1 MSHKLFTLVAK
12 ESFSEEEVKNFCK
25 NNFDLSIK
33 DSKVLAENAVQLT
46 ISKYDSI
53 KSPDIEETLD
63 LKKVD
68 FCVQEKTDTQF
79 KVLLCDMDATIIA
92 NETLDDLV
100 KLTGVKTNIDETSKL
115 AMEGK
120 IDLRTTLK
128 NRVEL
133 LKGHPKSLIEEV
145 KNGISFNPGGD
156 IMVRTLNSH
165 GLISNLV
172 TGGFEPISTYVGEKL
187 GFHNIIS
194 NQFIFDKNNC
204 FTGEYHLVN
213 GEKNSKYKFMEQLSE
228 EKNLDFSEMVSIGDG
243 SNDLEMLKNSGL
255 GVGYYA
261 HDIVKKSILTQ
272 IKFTDLKTILFFLG
286 IKESEF
292 SK

>member
-1 MSHKLFTLVAK
+1 MYHKLFTLVAK
-12 ESFSEEEVKNFCK
+12 ESFSEDEVKNFCK

-53 KSPDIEETLD
+53 KSPDIEKTLD

-120 IDLRTTLK
+120 IDLKTTLK

-133 LKGHPKSLIEEV
+133 LKGHPNSLIEEV

-187 GFHNIIS
+187 GFHNVIS
-194 NQFIFDKNNC
+194 NQFVFDENNC

-213 GEKNSKYKFMEQLSE
+213 GEKNSKYKFMEKLSE
-228 EKNLDFSEMVSIGDG
+228 EKNLDFSEMISIGDG

-261 HDIVKKSILTQ
+261 HDIVKNSILTQ

>member
-1 MSHKLFTLVAK
+1 MNPKTLTLVASEK
-12 ESFSEEEVKNFCK
+12 FSEDDVKVFCK
-25 NNFDLSIK
+25 NNFNLSIK
-33 DSKVLAENAVQLT
+33 ESKVLADNAVQLT
-46 ISKYDSI
+46 LSKYDNIESL
-53 KSPDIEETLD
+53 DIEDILD
-63 LKKVD
+63 SKKVD
-68 FCVQEKTDTQF
+68 FCIRDKTDIQY
-79 KVLLCDMDATIIA
+79 KVLLCDMDATIIS

-120 IDLRTTLK
+120 IDLSTTLK

-133 LKGHPKSLIEEV
+133 LKGHPKSLIDEV

-156 IMVRTLNSH
+156 IMVKTLNSH

-194 NQFIFDKNNC
+194 NQFIFDENDY
-204 FTGEYHLVN
+204 FTGEYYLIN
-213 GEKNSKYKFMEQLSE
+213 GEKNSKYKFMEKLSE
-228 EKNLDFSEMVSIGDG
+228 EKNLDFEEMVAIGDG

-261 HDIVKKSILTQ
+261 HDIVKNNILTQ

>member
-1 MSHKLFTLVAK
+1 
-12 ESFSEEEVKNFCK
+12 
-25 NNFDLSIK
+25 
-33 DSKVLAENAVQLT
+33 
-46 ISKYDSI
+46 
-53 KSPDIEETLD
+53 
-63 LKKVD
+63 
-68 FCVQEKTDTQF
+68 
-79 KVLLCDMDATIIA
+79 MDATIIA

-120 IDLRTTLK
+120 IDLKTTLK

-145 KNGISFNPGGD
+145 KNGILFNPGGE

-187 GFHNIIS
+187 GFHNVIS
-194 NQFIFDKNNC
+194 NQFVFDENNC

-213 GEKNSKYKFMEQLSE
+213 GEKNSKYKFMEKLSE
-228 EKNLDFSEMVSIGDG
+228 EKNLDFSEMISIGDG

-261 HDIVKKSILTQ
+261 HDIVKNSILTQ

>member
-1 MSHKLFTLVAK
+1 MNHKLFTLVAK
-12 ESFSEEEVKNFCK
+12 ESFSEDEVKNFCK

-53 KSPDIEETLD
+53 KSLDIEKTLD

-120 IDLRTTLK
+120 IDLKTTLK

-133 LKGHPKSLIEEV
+133 LKGHPNSLIEEV

-187 GFHNIIS
+187 GFHNVIS
-194 NQFIFDKNNC
+194 NQFVFDENNC

-213 GEKNSKYKFMEQLSE
+213 GEKNSKYKFMEKLSE
-228 EKNLDFSEMVSIGDG
+228 EKNLDFSEMISIGDG

-261 HDIVKKSILTQ
+261 HDIVKNSILTQ

>member
-1 MSHKLFTLVAK
+1 MNHKLFTLVAK
-12 ESFSEEEVKNFCK
+12 ESFSEDEVKNFCK

-46 ISKYDSI
+46 ISKYDRI
-53 KSPDIEETLD
+53 KSLDIEKTLD

-120 IDLRTTLK
+120 IDLKTTLK

-133 LKGHPKSLIEEV
+133 LKGHPNSLIEEV

-187 GFHNIIS
+187 GFHNVIS
-194 NQFIFDKNNC
+194 NQFVFDENNC

-213 GEKNSKYKFMEQLSE
+213 GEKNSKYKFMEKLSE
-228 EKNLDFSEMVSIGDG
+228 EKNLDFSEMISIGDG

-261 HDIVKKSILTQ
+261 HDIVKNSILTQ

>member
-1 MSHKLFTLVAK
+1 MNHKLFTLVAK
-12 ESFSEEEVKNFCK
+12 ESFSEDEVKNFCK

-53 KSPDIEETLD
+53 KSLDIEKTLD

-120 IDLRTTLK
+120 IDLKTTLK

-133 LKGHPKSLIEEV
+133 LKGHPNSLIEEV

-187 GFHNIIS
+187 GFHNVIS
-194 NQFIFDKNNC
+194 NQFVFDENNC

-213 GEKNSKYKFMEQLSE
+213 GEKNSKYKFMEKLSE
-228 EKNLDFSEMVSIGDG
+228 EKNLDFSEMISIGDG

-261 HDIVKKSILTQ
+261 HDIVKKGILNQ

>member
-1 MSHKLFTLVAK
+1 MNHKLFTLVAK
-12 ESFSEEEVKNFCK
+12 ESFSEDEVKNFCK
-25 NNFDLSIK
+25 NNFNLSIK

-46 ISKYDSI
+46 ISKYDII
-53 KSPDIEETLD
+53 KSPDIKKTLD

-68 FCVQEKTDTQF
+68 FCVQEKTDI
-79 KVLLCDMDATIIA
+79 L
-92 NETLDDLV
+92 LDDLV

-120 IDLRTTLK
+120 IDLKTTLK

-145 KNGISFNPGGD
+145 KNAISFNPGGD

-187 GFHNIIS
+187 GFHNVIS
-194 NQFIFDKNNC
+194 NQFVFDKNNC

-213 GEKNSKYKFMEQLSE
+213 GEKNSKYKFMEKLSE
-228 EKNLDFSEMVSIGDG
+228 EKNLDFSEMISIGDG

-261 HDIVKKSILTQ
+261 HDIVKKGILNQ

>member
-12 ESFSEEEVKNFCK
+12 ESFGEEEVKNFCK

-194 NQFIFDKNNC
+194 NRFIFDKNNC

-213 GEKNSKYKFMEQLSE
+213 GEKNSKYKFMEKLSE

>member
-12 ESFSEEEVKNFCK
+12 ESFGEEEVKNFCK

-194 NQFIFDKNNC
+194 NQFVFDKNNC

-213 GEKNSKYKFMEQLSE
+213 GEKNSKYKFMEKLSE

>member
-12 ESFSEEEVKNFCK
+12 ESFGEEEVKNFCK

-33 DSKVLAENAVQLT
+33 ESKVLAENAIQLT

-53 KSPDIEETLD
+53 KSPDIEEKLN

-68 FCVQEKTDTQF
+68 FCVQEETDTQF

-100 KLTGVKTNIDETSKL
+100 KLTGVKTNIDETGKL

-120 IDLRTTLK
+120 IDLKTTLK

-133 LKGHPKSLIEEV
+133 LKGHPKSLLEEV

-194 NQFIFDKNNC
+194 NQFVFDKNNR

-213 GEKNSKYKFMEQLSE
+213 GDKNSKYKFMEKLSE

-261 HDIVKKSILTQ
+261 HDIVKKSILSQ

>member
-1 MSHKLFTLVAK
+1 MSPKTLTLVASEK
-12 ESFSEEEVKNFCK
+12 FSEEDVKNFCK
-25 NNFDLSIK
+25 NNFNLSIK
-33 DSKVLAENAVQLT
+33 DSKVLADNAVQLT
-46 ISKYDSI
+46 LSKYDN
-53 KSPDIEETLD
+53 IESLNIEQILES
-63 LKKVD
+63 KKVD
-68 FCVQEKTDTQF
+68 FCIREKSETQF
-79 KVLLCDMDATIIA
+79 KVLLCDMDATIIS

-133 LKGHPKSLIEEV
+133 LKGHPKSLIDEV

-156 IMVRTLNSH
+156 IMVKTLNSH

-187 GFHNIIS
+187 GFNIIS
-194 NQFIFDKNNC
+194 NQFVFDKNDR
-204 FTGEYHLVN
+204 FTGEYHLIN
-213 GEKNSKYKFMEQLSE
+213 GEKNSKYKFMKKLSE
-228 EKNLDFSEMVSIGDG
+228 EKNLDFDEMVAIGDG
-243 SNDLEMLKNSGL
+243 SNDLEMLQNSGL

-261 HDIVKKSILTQ
+261 HDIVKNSILTQ

>member
-12 ESFSEEEVKNFCK
+12 ESFGEEEVKNFCK

-33 DSKVLAENAVQLT
+33 DSKVLAENAIQLT

-53 KSPDIEETLD
+53 KSQDIEETLN

-68 FCVQEKTDTQF
+68 FCLQEKTDTQF

-145 KNGISFNPGGD
+145 KNMISFNPGGD

-194 NQFIFDKNNC
+194 NQFVFDKNNC

-213 GEKNSKYKFMEQLSE
+213 GEKNSKYKFMEKLSE
-228 EKNLDFSEMVSIGDG
+228 EMNLDFSEIVSIGDG

-261 HDIVKKSILTQ
+261 HEIVKKSILTQ

>member
-1 MSHKLFTLVAK
+1 MNHKLFTLVAK
-12 ESFSEEEVKNFCK
+12 ESFSEDEVKNFCK

-53 KSPDIEETLD
+53 KSPDIEKTLD

-120 IDLRTTLK
+120 IDLKTTLK

-133 LKGHPKSLIEEV
+133 LKGHPNSLIEEV

-187 GFHNIIS
+187 GFHNVIS
-194 NQFIFDKNNC
+194 NQFVFDENNC

-213 GEKNSKYKFMEQLSE
+213 GEKNSKYKFMEKLSE
-228 EKNLDFSEMVSIGDG
+228 EKNLDFSEMISIGDG

-261 HDIVKKSILTQ
+261 HDIVKNSILTQ

>member
-1 MSHKLFTLVAK
+1 MNHKLFTLVAK
-12 ESFSEEEVKNFCK
+12 ESFSEDEVKNFCR

-33 DSKVLAENAVQLT
+33 ESKVLAENAVQLT

-53 KSPDIEETLD
+53 KSPDIEKTLD

-120 IDLRTTLK
+120 IDLKTTLK
-128 NRVEL
+128 NRVQL
-133 LKGHPKSLIEEV
+133 LKGHPNSLIEEV

-187 GFHNIIS
+187 GFHNVIS
-194 NQFIFDKNNC
+194 NQFVFDENNC

-213 GEKNSKYKFMEQLSE
+213 GEKNSKYKFMEKLSE
-228 EKNLDFSEMVSIGDG
+228 EKNLDFSEMISIGDG

-255 GVGYYA
+255 GIGYYA
-261 HDIVKKSILTQ
+261 HDIVKNSILTQ

>member
-1 MSHKLFTLVAK
+1 MSLKLLTLVAS
-12 ESFSEEEVKNFCK
+12 ESFSEEDANNFCK
-25 NNFDLSIK
+25 NNFNLFIK
-33 DSKVLAENAVQLT
+33 DSKALSNNAVQLT
-46 ISKYDSI
+46 ID
-53 KSPDIEETLD
+53 KSDNIQSTDIEQTLD
-63 LKKVD
+63 SKKVD
-68 FCVQEKTDTQF
+68 FCIQEKTDTQY
-79 KVLLCDMDATIIA
+79 KILLCDMDATIIA

-133 LKGHPKSLIEEV
+133 LKGHPKSLIDEV
-145 KNGISFNPGGD
+145 KDGINFNPGAD
-156 IMVRTLNSH
+156 ILVKTLNSH
-165 GLISNLV
+165 GLITNLV

-187 GFHNIIS
+187 EFHNIIS
-194 NQFIFDKNNC
+194 NQFVFDKNDC
-204 FTGEYHLVN
+204 FTGEYHLIN
-213 GEKNSKYKFMEQLSE
+213 GEKNSKYKYMERLSE
-228 EKNLDFSEMVSIGDG
+228 EKNVDFYEMVSVGDG
-243 SNDLEMLKNSGL
+243 SNDIEMLKNSGL

-261 HDIVKKSILTQ
+261 HDVVRKSIVTQ

-286 IKESEF
+286 IKENEF

>member
-1 MSHKLFTLVAK
+1 MNHKLFTLVAK
-12 ESFSEEEVKNFCK
+12 ESFSEDEVKNFCK

-33 DSKVLAENAVQLT
+33 ESKVLAENAVQLT

-53 KSPDIEETLD
+53 KSPDIEETLN

-145 KNGISFNPGGD
+145 KNRISFNPGGD

-194 NQFIFDKNNC
+194 NQFVFDKNNC

-213 GEKNSKYKFMEQLSE
+213 GEKNSKYKFMEKLSE

-261 HDIVKKSILTQ
+261 HEIVKKSILTQ

>member
-1 MSHKLFTLVAK
+1 MCGL
-12 ESFSEEEVKNFCK
+12 
-25 NNFDLSIK
+25 I
-33 DSKVLAENAVQLT
+33 LA
-46 ISKYDSI
+46 
-53 KSPDIEETLD
+53 
-63 LKKVD
+63 
-68 FCVQEKTDTQF
+68 
-79 KVLLCDMDATIIA
+79 
-92 NETLDDLV
+92 V

-120 IDLRTTLK
+120 IDLKTTLK

-194 NQFIFDKNNC
+194 NQFVFDKNNR

-213 GEKNSKYKFMEQLSE
+213 GEKNSKYKLS
-228 EKNLDFSEMVSIGDG
+228 
-243 SNDLEMLKNSGL
+243 
-255 GVGYYA
+255 
-261 HDIVKKSILTQ
+261 
-272 IKFTDLKTILFFLG
+272 LFC
-286 IKESEF
+286 
-292 SK
+292 

>member
-12 ESFSEEEVKNFCK
+12 ESFGEEEVKNFCK

-33 DSKVLAENAVQLT
+33 DSKVLAENAIQLT
-46 ISKYDSI
+46 VSKYDSI
-53 KSPDIEETLD
+53 KSPDIEEKLN

-68 FCVQEKTDTQF
+68 FCVQEETDTQF

-145 KNGISFNPGGD
+145 KNRISFNPGGD

-194 NQFIFDKNNC
+194 NQFVFDKNNR

-213 GEKNSKYKFMEQLSE
+213 GEKNSKYKFMEKLSE

>member
-1 MSHKLFTLVAK
+1 MNHKLFTLVAK
-12 ESFSEEEVKNFCK
+12 ESFSEDEVKNFCK

-53 KSPDIEETLD
+53 KSLDIEKTLD

-120 IDLRTTLK
+120 IDLKTTLK

-133 LKGHPKSLIEEV
+133 LKGHPNSLIEEV

-187 GFHNIIS
+187 GFHNVIS
-194 NQFIFDKNNC
+194 NQFVFDENNC

-213 GEKNSKYKFMEQLSE
+213 GEKNSKYKFMEKLSE
-228 EKNLDFSEMVSIGDG
+228 EKNFDFSEMISIGDG

-261 HDIVKKSILTQ
+261 HDIVKNSILTQ

>member
-1 MSHKLFTLVAK
+1 MNHKLFTLVAK
-12 ESFSEEEVKNFCK
+12 ESFSEDEVKNFCK

-53 KSPDIEETLD
+53 KSSDIEETLD

-68 FCVQEKTDTQF
+68 FCVKEKTDTQF

-145 KNGISFNPGGD
+145 KNRISFNPGGD

-194 NQFIFDKNNC
+194 NQFVFDKNNC

-213 GEKNSKYKFMEQLSE
+213 GEKNSKYKFMEKLSE

-261 HDIVKKSILTQ
+261 HEIVKKSILTQ

>member
-79 KVLLCDMDATIIA
+79 KILLCDMDATIIA

-194 NQFIFDKNNC
+194 NRFIFDKNNC

-213 GEKNSKYKFMEQLSE
+213 GEKNSKYKFMEKLSK

>member
-12 ESFSEEEVKNFCK
+12 EGFSEDEVKNFCK
-25 NNFDLSIK
+25 NNFNLSIK

-53 KSPDIEETLD
+53 KSPDIEETLN

-100 KLTGVKTNIDETSKL
+100 KLTGVKSNIDESSKL

-187 GFHNIIS
+187 GFHNVIS
-194 NQFIFDKNNC
+194 NQFVFDANNC
-204 FTGEYHLVN
+204 FTGEYYLVN
-213 GEKNSKYKFMEQLSE
+213 GEKNSKYKFMEKLSE
-228 EKNLDFSEMVSIGDG
+228 EKNFDFSEMVAIGDG

-261 HDIVKKSILTQ
+261 HDIVKESILTQ

>member
-1 MSHKLFTLVAK
+1 MNHKLFTLVAK
-12 ESFSEEEVKNFCK
+12 ESFSEDEVKNFCK

-53 KSPDIEETLD
+53 KSLDIEKTLD

-120 IDLRTTLK
+120 IDLKTTLK

-133 LKGHPKSLIEEV
+133 LKGHPNSLIEEV

-187 GFHNIIS
+187 GFHNVIS
-194 NQFIFDKNNC
+194 NQFVFDENNC

-213 GEKNSKYKFMEQLSE
+213 GEKNSKYKFMEKLSE

>member
-12 ESFSEEEVKNFCK
+12 ESFGEEEVKNFCK

-33 DSKVLAENAVQLT
+33 DSKVLAENAIQLT

-68 FCVQEKTDTQF
+68 FCVQEETDTQF

-120 IDLRTTLK
+120 IDLKTTLK

-133 LKGHPKSLIEEV
+133 LKGHSKSLIEEV

-213 GEKNSKYKFMEQLSE
+213 GEKNSKYKFMEKLSE

>member
-1 MSHKLFTLVAK
+1 MNHKLFTLVAK
-12 ESFSEEEVKNFCK
+12 ESFSEDEVKNFCK

-53 KSPDIEETLD
+53 KLPDIEKTLD

-120 IDLRTTLK
+120 IDLKTTLK

-133 LKGHPKSLIEEV
+133 LKGHPNSLIEEV

-187 GFHNIIS
+187 GFHNVIS
-194 NQFIFDKNNC
+194 NQFVFDENNC

-213 GEKNSKYKFMEQLSE
+213 GEKNSKYKFMEKLSE

>member
-12 ESFSEEEVKNFCK
+12 ESFGEEEVKNFCK

-120 IDLRTTLK
+120 IDLKTTLK

-194 NQFIFDKNNC
+194 NQFVFDKNNC

-213 GEKNSKYKFMEQLSE
+213 GEKNSKYKFMEKLSE

-272 IKFTDLKTILFFLG
+272 IKFTDLKTILFFLV
-286 IKESEF
+286 
-292 SK
+292 

>member
-1 MSHKLFTLVAK
+1 MNHKLFTLVAK
-12 ESFSEEEVKNFCK
+12 ESFSEDEVKNFCK

-53 KSPDIEETLD
+53 KSPDIEKTLD

-100 KLTGVKTNIDETSKL
+100 KLTGVKTKIDETSKL

-120 IDLRTTLK
+120 IDLKTTLK

-133 LKGHPKSLIEEV
+133 LKGHPNSLIEEV

-187 GFHNIIS
+187 GFHNVIS
-194 NQFIFDKNNC
+194 NQFVFDENNC

-213 GEKNSKYKFMEQLSE
+213 GEKNSKYKFMEKLSE
-228 EKNLDFSEMVSIGDG
+228 EKNLDFSEMISIGDG

-255 GVGYYA
+255 GIGYYA
-261 HDIVKKSILTQ
+261 HDIVKNSILTQ

>member
-1 MSHKLFTLVAK
+1 MSLKLLTLVAS
-12 ESFSEEEVKNFCK
+12 ESFSEEDVNNFCK
-25 NNFDLSIK
+25 NNFNLFIK
-33 DSKVLAENAVQLT
+33 DSKALSNNAVQLT
-46 ISKYDSI
+46 ID
-53 KSPDIEETLD
+53 KSDNIQSTDIEQTLD
-63 LKKVD
+63 SKKVD
-68 FCVQEKTDTQF
+68 FCIQEKTDTQY
-79 KVLLCDMDATIIA
+79 KILLCDMDATMIA

-133 LKGHPKSLIEEV
+133 LKGHPKSLIDEV
-145 KNGISFNPGGD
+145 KNGIRFNAGAETL
-156 IMVRTLNSH
+156 IKTLNSH
-165 GLISNLV
+165 GLITNLV

-187 GFHNIIS
+187 EFHNIVS
-194 NQFIFDKNNC
+194 NQFVFDKNDC
-204 FTGEYHLVN
+204 FTGEYHLIN
-213 GEKNSKYKFMEQLSE
+213 GEKNSKYKYMERLSQ
-228 EKNLDFSEMVSIGDG
+228 EKNVDFYEMVSVGDG
-243 SNDLEMLKNSGL
+243 SNDIEMLKNSGL

-261 HDIVKKSILTQ
+261 HDVVRKSIVTQ

-286 IKESEF
+286 IKENEF

>member
-33 DSKVLAENAVQLT
+33 DSKVLAENAIQLT

-53 KSPDIEETLD
+53 KSPDIEEKLN

-68 FCVQEKTDTQF
+68 FCVQEETDTQF

-120 IDLRTTLK
+120 IDLKTTLK

-194 NQFIFDKNNC
+194 NQFVFDKNNR

-213 GEKNSKYKFMEQLSE
+213 GEKNSKYKFMEKLSE

>member
-1 MSHKLFTLVAK
+1 MNHKLFTLVAK
-12 ESFSEEEVKNFCK
+12 ESFSEDEVKNFCK

-53 KSPDIEETLD
+53 KSPDIEKTLD

-120 IDLRTTLK
+120 IDLKTTLK

-133 LKGHPKSLIEEV
+133 LKGHPNSLIEEV

-187 GFHNIIS
+187 GFHNVIS
-194 NQFIFDKNNC
+194 NQFVFDENNC

-213 GEKNSKYKFMEQLSE
+213 GEKNSKYKFMEKLSE
-228 EKNLDFSEMVSIGDG
+228 EKNFDFSEMISIGDG

-261 HDIVKKSILTQ
+261 HDIVKNSILTQ

-286 IKESEF
+286 IKENEF

>member
-1 MSHKLFTLVAK
+1 MNHKLFTLVAK
-12 ESFSEEEVKNFCK
+12 ESFSEDEVKNFCK

-53 KSPDIEETLD
+53 KSLDIEKTLD

-120 IDLRTTLK
+120 IDLKTTLK

-133 LKGHPKSLIEEV
+133 LKGHPNSLIEEV

-187 GFHNIIS
+187 GFHNVIS
-194 NQFIFDKNNC
+194 NQFVFDENNC

-213 GEKNSKYKFMEQLSE
+213 GEKNSKYKFMEKLSE
-228 EKNLDFSEMVSIGDG
+228 EKNLDFSEMISIGDG

-261 HDIVKKSILTQ
+261 HDIVKNSILTQ
-272 IKFTDLKTILFFLG
+272 IKFTDLKTILFFLV
-286 IKESEF
+286 
-292 SK
+292 